1 MRVREEINL
10 GVMYR
15 REHAP
20 EHLPGCARRAEEVG
34 FDELWVVEDC
44 FYGSGIAS
52 AATALACT
60 DSITVGLGI
69 MPAVVRN
76 PVRLSVSFL
85 MEMILMLMSSDL
97 FRPPHYAAAA

>member
-1 MRVREEINL
+1 MEPKAKFNL
-10 GVMYR
+10 GIMFR

-20 EHLPGCARRAEEVG
+20 ENLPDFARRVEEAG

-52 AATALACT
+52 AATALAGT
-60 DSITVGLGI
+60 GFIRVGLGI

-76 PVRLSVSFL
+76 PV
-85 MEMILMLMSSDL
+85 
-97 FRPPHYAAAA
+97 